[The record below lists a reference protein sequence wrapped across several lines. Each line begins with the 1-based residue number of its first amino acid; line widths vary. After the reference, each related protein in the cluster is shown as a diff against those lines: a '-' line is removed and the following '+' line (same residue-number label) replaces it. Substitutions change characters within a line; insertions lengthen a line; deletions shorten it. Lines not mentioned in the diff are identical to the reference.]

1 LPAPR
6 INTRMIKTRVP
17 MTLAQGKDLITRATM
32 RNADGTIGGYIT
44 VNNPQGKRV
53 PVYIKDLNMVWAEE
67 TMELNQLEG
76 KYDIT
81 PTTIV
86 STNPAYPLIITESGY
101 DAVNI
106 EDLLGW
112 FDLVNGYLVIYSQDG
127 QQVMNPVKYEKI
139 EIDGVLYPNEN
150 DFRNALLSIYN

>member
-1 LPAPR
+1 
-6 INTRMIKTRVP
+6 MFKTKIP
-17 MTLAQGKDLITRATM
+17 CTLAEAKDLITRATM